1 MLPLAVS
8 AAYAQEIAAHS
19 GPPPVPVELVERRI
33 YLIRAQKVMLDAD
46 LAELY
51 QVPTKRL
58 NEAVKRNLDRFPED
72 FMFQLNKE
80 EFENWRPQIATSNPA
95 AKMGLRRPPY
105 AFTELGVAMLSS
117 VLHSQRAIQMNII
130 IMRAFVRMRELLS
143 SHKALAER
151 IEKIEQAQKQHGSV
165 LVAVVQ
171 DIQKLK
177 SPPQT
182 RAIGF
187 VYRSPK
193 KK

>member
-1 MLPLAVS
+1 MSKKLSTTGRLP
-8 AAYAQEIAAHS
+8 I
-19 GPPPVPVELVERRI
+19 PVELIERRI
-33 YLIRAQKVMLDAD
+33 YIIRGQKVMLDAD

-58 NEAVKRNLDRFPED
+58 NEAVRRNVNRFPED
-72 FMFQLNKE
+72 FMFQLGE
-80 EFENWRPQIATSNPA
+80 EELANWRSQIATSNPA

-117 VLHSQRAIQMNII
+117 VLNGDRAVQMNIL
-130 IMRAFVRMRELLS
+130 IMRAFVKLRELLA
-143 SHKALAER
+143 SHKDLAR
-151 IEKIEQAQKQHGSV
+151 KIDQLEASQRQQGRTQAEHGSI

-171 DIQKLK
+171 DIHRLK
-177 SPPQT
+177 HPPTT

-187 VYRSPK
+187 IVRSPK